1 MEQPCYKCG
10 QPVEQGIPFCPH
22 CSAPQIRVMVAELAP
37 SPAVFDDAGTPSPGV
52 ATLPA
57 SQTVPMLALPMQWSR
72 AIRPC
77 ALAVVVASLLMV
89 LGLQSVRR
97 DALCRISGGCLL
109 SPAHARSFDQRLV
122 DGARLGALGGLLWFG
137 VFVLLLSMLV
147 VALHEKCRNF
157 TTNCSNK
164 IHQAASSPSVPQLQD
179 SSTDIKT
186 RSGLAVLILSA
197 FVAALLLGTLGG
209 VLGGAIF
216 RRRDRP

>member
-89 LGLQSVRR
+89 LGLNSLVGM
-97 DALCRISGGCLL
+97 LCVGFLAVVFYRQRTPEASI
-109 SPAHARSFDQRLV
+109 RLV
-122 DGARLGALGGLLWFG
+122 DGARLGALGGILWFG

-147 VALHEKCRNF
+147 VALREMPELHDELLKQ
-157 TTNCSNK
+157 
-164 IHQAASSPSVPQLQD
+164 IHQTASSPSVPQLQEFLD
-179 SSTDIKT
+179 HIKT

-197 FVAALLLGTLGG
+197 FVTALLLGTLGG